1 MKKERWTRIFA
12 TVLAMA
18 TMFVGLTACKQPQ
31 TENPNETDTPKAAT
45 VVINDFSDTFALY
58 QLIPQNMF
66 GKISWNNDKQYV
78 LTGNGSAKLEPDMNA
93 TAEPYFT
100 QRLTSEDFDYNHGDI
115 NMATKIT
122 AQVYNA
128 SETNMTIQTDIQF
141 SNKEKTTRETTTL
154 KAGEWNTITYKI
166 YPELLSLRFNTSEA
180 MYINYYV
187 TRKAMAEQPVL
198 YLDNISISYTDE
210 AAEPIQIELD
220 EGEFCSFDKNY
231 QVFLPYLKG
240 WGNYLQEVQEL
251 TLSANPKYT
260 VGGTGFSYKMRTV
273 AGIDPNQSY
282 WVYFPET
289 LCKAAKLNEVTA
301 NDKFEFSVY
310 NVGVKSK
317 LIVQIFYTLTLQ
329 DGTSQEVFAPTFHDL
344 SAWSGV
350 YGKGWNYDVVSLAID
365 DWTKISIDFGALEE
379 TTKAAIKEKFGVE
392 DYNVLGNLTKVAV
405 AWTAFNDVAERT
417 FYLDDMKIVKG
428 E

>member
-1 MKKERWTRIFA
+1 MEKKRWVRFGA
-12 TVLAMA
+12 SVLAMA
-18 TMFVGLTACKQPQ
+18 TLLVGMTACDKPQ
-31 TENPNETDTPKAAT
+31 TEEPTDSEKPKAET
-45 VVINDFSDTFALY
+45 VVINDFSNTFALY
-58 QLIPQNMF
+58 QLIPKNMF
-66 GKISWNNDKQYV
+66 GKISWNDNKEYV

-128 SETNMTIQTDIQF
+128 SESNMTIQTDIQF
-141 SNKEKTTRETTTL
+141 SNNEKTTRETTTL

-166 YPELLSLRFNTSEA
+166 YPELLSLRFNTSKA

-187 TRKAMAEQPVL
+187 TRKAMSEQPVL

-210 AAEPIQIELD
+210 KAEPIKIELD

-240 WGNYLQEVQEL
+240 WGDYLQEVQEL

-260 VGGTGFSYKMRTV
+260 VGGTGFSYKMRSV
-273 AGIDPNQSY
+273 AGSDPNQSY
-282 WVYFPET
+282 WIYFPES

-317 LIVQIFYTLTLQ
+317 LVVQIFYTLTLE
-329 DGTSQEVFAPTFHDL
+329 DGTSKEVFAPTFYDE
-344 SAWSGV
+344 SYWSSV
-350 YGKGWNYDVVSLAID
+350 YGTGWAYDSVSLAID
-365 DWTKISIDFGALEE
+365 DWTKFSIDFGALEE
-379 TTKAAIKEKFGVE
+379 TTKAAIKEKYGVE
-392 DYNVLGNLTKVAV
+392 DYDVFGNLTRVAI
-405 AWTAFNDVAERT
+405 AWQAFNDVPERT